1 MPQNEV
7 NEQNDKNDAEYRKQ
21 FRSLKKHVKE
31 WFEFLLRRK
40 DYNVDEKKQWDN
52 IKQHIIGNNSSCL
65 HDPDKKSFFLV

>member
-40 DYNVDEKKQWDN
+40 DYM
-52 IKQHIIGNNSSCL
+52 
-65 HDPDKKSFFLV
+65 